1 MNFHEQLQT
10 DLIKAL
16 REKDETRKWVIKMLK
31 AAIQLAEV
39 SKGESLT
46 QDEFLSLV
54 QKEIKTRHESL
65 ADATRANRDDLIKAA
80 NNEIEILKTYLP
92 EQLSEEELISMVR
105 EAIQESGASAPKDMG
120 AVMKILLP
128 RLQGRAPNS
137 EASRL
142 VKAELNKD

>member
-46 QDEFLSLV
+46 QDEILSIV